1 MIDTFFMKRYKYD
14 SAAVAQTVEQR
25 TENPCVNS
33 SILFGGTKEIAL
45 SGVISFFFLWI
56 TRLSRRALLR
66 THHQNDVVSYISAAC
81 RGTKKPDV
89 QPGFGMSTTTSGDRN
104 FLTRFPQAVNVAVR
118 HRI

>member
-45 SGVISFFFLWI
+45 SGVISFFISPLDNAAFTSNLATDASPKRRRYLHKRGLPGHKKAGRSARLRY
-56 TRLSRRALLR
+56 TR
-66 THHQNDVVSYISAAC
+66 
-81 RGTKKPDV
+81 
-89 QPGFGMSTTTSGDRN
+89 
-104 FLTRFPQAVNVAVR
+104 
-118 HRI
+118 